1 MQRLAALAA
10 GARFRPGDRPAIALY
25 AGVLAGS
32 ALLVFWIQPFF
43 GRALLPHA
51 GGAAGVWLTAIVFF
65 QAALLAGYAYA
76 HLLRTRLP
84 LTGQISFHL
93 LMLALAAFFFLP
105 PGLSPDFSIAP
116 DGSPALAILAA
127 LLVHLGLPFAA
138 LSATAPLLQHWFAT
152 QDHPQAENP
161 YRLYAASNAGSL
173 GALAAYPFL
182 IEPLASL
189 ATQALVW
196 SALYGLVMAGT
207 LAAGLTALM
216 RPRATALEK
225 PEFAASAGKW
235 RERAGW
241 FLCAALPTALLAAVT
256 AHITTD
262 VAAFPLLWV
271 LPLGLY
277 LATYIAAFAGLP
289 SRAEQAG
296 LAAGPALAF
305 FVVSIW
311 FSQAGFAWPMAAHLA
326 GFAAMALACHATLY
340 AKRPAPARATE
351 FFLILAAGGVT
362 GTAATAFLPPML
374 LSTPLEYPL
383 LIALACFALPGRAT
397 KAMTS
402 KAGRRKLSLAFGA
415 ALLAIAVVFVLP
427 SPAGLGP
434 VGVAF
439 LFVAILA
446 AAAFAFAL
454 AARFPL
460 LLAALFLGG
469 WFMGPASG
477 DAGNGTAVWNGRSFF
492 GHYAVETDRANQG
505 FHFLMGTTAHGF
517 ERQDRFR
524 ERPEPATYYHAR
536 GPLGQAMAAL
546 GHRFERIGVLGLG
559 IGNMGCHARE
569 GQSWTYFEIDP
580 LVVRVAQ
587 DRRFF
592 HSLASCTPQARI
604 VTGDGRLMLSR
615 EPEGAFDFIVMDAFS
630 SNAVPIH
637 LITREAFETYG
648 RALADDGLLLVN
660 VSNRHLDLAPVVARA
675 AEKAGFKSLEQN
687 FDPGPRREGEV
698 LALASHWVALSRDE
712 AALTALAASGNWN
725 PARRTDRTPLWTD
738 DHASIFG
745 ALY

>member
-1 MQRLAALAA
+1 MQRLAAFAA
-10 GARFRPGDRPAIALY
+10 GARFRPGDRLAITLY

-51 GGAAGVWLTAIVFF
+51 GGAAGVWLTALVFF

-105 PGLSPDFSIAP
+105 PGLSPDFTIAP

-189 ATQALVW
+189 VTQALVW
-196 SALYGLVMAGT
+196 TSLYAFVMAGT

-216 RPRATALEK
+216 RPRAAALTAK
-225 PEFAASAGKW
+225 AGAAASGTW
-235 RERAGW
+235 SERAGW
-241 FLCAALPTALLAAVT
+241 FFRAALPTALLAAVT

-262 VAAFPLLWV
+262 IAAFPLLWV

-289 SRAEQAG
+289 ARAEYAG
-296 LAAGPALAF
+296 RAAGPALAF
-305 FVVSIW
+305 LIVSIW
-311 FSQAGFAWPMAAHLA
+311 FSYAGFGLLMVAHLA
-326 GFAAMALACHATLY
+326 GFTAVALACHASLY
-340 AKRPAPARATE
+340 AKRPAPSRATE
-351 FFLILAAGGVT
+351 FYLILAAGGVT

-383 LIALACFALPGRAT
+383 LIALACFALPGRMAR
-397 KAMTS
+397 AVTS
-402 KAGRRKLSLAFGA
+402 REGLKSLATALGGA
-415 ALLAIAVVFVLP
+415 LAAIGIIFVLP
-427 SPAGLGP
+427 SPVGMSTAGTALLFSVILG
-434 VGVAF
+434 
-439 LFVAILA
+439 A
-446 AAAFAFAL
+446 AALAFAL
-454 AARFPL
+454 AARFPM

-469 WFMGPASG
+469 WYLGPASG
-477 DAGNGTAVWNGRSFF
+477 DTGNGTTVWNGRSFF

-546 GHRFERIGVLGLG
+546 GHRFEGVGVLGLG

-592 HSLASCTPQARI
+592 HSLAACTPEARI
-604 VTGDGRLMLSR
+604 VIGDGRLMLAR
-615 EPEGAFDFIVMDAFS
+615 EPASAFDFIVMDAFS

-648 RALADDGLLLVN
+648 RALAADGLLLVN
-660 VSNRHLDLAPVVARA
+660 VSNRHLDLAPIVART

-687 FDPGPRREGEV
+687 FDPGPGREGEV
-698 LALASHWVALSRDE
+698 LALPSRWVALSRDE
-712 AALTALAASGNWN
+712 ATLAALAANGNWH
-725 PARRTDRTPLWTD
+725 PARRTDRTPLWID